1 MSTHRI
7 IFTSLIFLCATN
19 LPALSAQAS
28 FAPTLVIADTALD
41 STTAEF
47 SKNIVLE
54 LCILEWS
61 TCPNGDKFMQGKGS
75 ANLPAGQILNNG
87 FNHGTQM
94 VSAAVRT
101 NPDLNIIFIRITGN
115 SSSGLRLTSGDF
127 TVAKMLD
134 WVSNNKE
141 SYNIQAVVMSQG
153 HHNLSSLSDYCPR
166 SFMVE
171 GVINKLYSQQV
182 PIFLPAGNRGDKSRI
197 DWPACLPL
205 TFGIGA
211 LDQSRSIA
219 SYTNLDKNLI
229 DYFELGNLRVLDA
242 NGTERNSEGTS
253 ISAQIAAAK
262 WMKIKKDYPD
272 KSLEQLK
279 QILDS
284 NIDLV
289 SSATFLGG
297 KAIRASVLGPLDF
310 SRYLENLDQ
319 MRRELDELKILVM
332 SLKVLFAGAIS
343 SGR

>member
-141 SYNIQAVVMSQG
+141 SYNRQAVVMSQG

-262 WMKIKKDYPD
+262 WMQIRSKN
-272 KSLEQLK
+272 LEK
-279 QILDS
+279 TFAETKMIFDS
-284 NIDLV
+284 NTHNVSISLT
-289 SSATFLGG
+289 SSA
-297 KAIRASVLGPLDF
+297 KAINRDVYDPGDFDAYLAELGKL
-310 SRYLENLDQ
+310 RQAIE
-319 MRRELDELKILVM
+319 ELKWLLQTVRL
-332 SLKVLFAGAIS
+332 SRIS
-343 SGR
+343 P

>member
-19 LPALSAQAS
+19 LQALSAQAS
-28 FAPTLVIADTALD
+28 FGPTLVIADTALD

-127 TVAKMLD
+127 AVAKMLD

-262 WMKIKKDYPD
+262 WMQIRSKN
-272 KSLEQLK
+272 LEK
-279 QILDS
+279 TFAETKMIFDS
-284 NIDLV
+284 NTHNVSISLT
-289 SSATFLGG
+289 SSA
-297 KAIRASVLGPLDF
+297 KAINRDVYDPGDFDAYLAELGKL
-310 SRYLENLDQ
+310 RQAIE
-319 MRRELDELKILVM
+319 ELKWLLQTVRL
-332 SLKVLFAGAIS
+332 SRIS
-343 SGR
+343 P

>member
-262 WMKIKKDYPD
+262 WMQIRSKNLEKTFAEIKM
-272 KSLEQLK
+272 
-279 QILDS
+279 IFDS
-284 NIDLV
+284 NTHNVSISLT
-289 SSATFLGG
+289 SSA
-297 KAIRASVLGPLDF
+297 KAINRDVYDPGDFDAYLAELGKL
-310 SRYLENLDQ
+310 RQAIE
-319 MRRELDELKILVM
+319 ELKWLLQTVRL
-332 SLKVLFAGAIS
+332 SRIS
-343 SGR
+343 P

>member
-127 TVAKMLD
+127 AVAKMLD

-262 WMKIKKDYPD
+262 WMQIRSKN
-272 KSLEQLK
+272 LEK
-279 QILDS
+279 TFAETKMIFDS
-284 NIDLV
+284 NTHNVSISLT
-289 SSATFLGG
+289 SSA
-297 KAIRASVLGPLDF
+297 KAINRDVYDPGDFDAYLAELGKL
-310 SRYLENLDQ
+310 RQAIE
-319 MRRELDELKILVM
+319 ELKWLLQTVRL
-332 SLKVLFAGAIS
+332 SRIS
-343 SGR
+343 P

>member
-262 WMKIKKDYPD
+262 WMQIRSKN
-272 KSLEQLK
+272 LEK
-279 QILDS
+279 TFAETKMIFDS
-284 NIDLV
+284 NTHNVSISLT
-289 SSATFLGG
+289 SSA
-297 KAIRASVLGPLDF
+297 KAINREVYDPGDFDAYLAELGKL
-310 SRYLENLDQ
+310 RQAIE
-319 MRRELDELKILVM
+319 ELKWLLQTVRL
-332 SLKVLFAGAIS
+332 SRIS
-343 SGR
+343 P

>member
-54 LCILEWS
+54 LCILVWS

-127 TVAKMLD
+127 AVAKMLD

-153 HHNLSSLSDYCPR
+153 RHNLSSLSDYCPR

-262 WMKIKKDYPD
+262 WMQIRSKN
-272 KSLEQLK
+272 LEK
-279 QILDS
+279 TFAETKMIFDS
-284 NIDLV
+284 NTHNVSISLT
-289 SSATFLGG
+289 SSA
-297 KAIRASVLGPLDF
+297 KAINRDVYDPGDFDAYLAELGKL
-310 SRYLENLDQ
+310 RQAIE
-319 MRRELDELKILVM
+319 ELKWLLQTVRL
-332 SLKVLFAGAIS
+332 SRIS
-343 SGR
+343 P

>member
-28 FAPTLVIADTALD
+28 FGPTLVIADTALD

-262 WMKIKKDYPD
+262 WMQIRSKN
-272 KSLEQLK
+272 LEK
-279 QILDS
+279 TFAETKMIFDS
-284 NIDLV
+284 NTHNVSISLT
-289 SSATFLGG
+289 SSA
-297 KAIRASVLGPLDF
+297 KAINRDVYDPGDFDAYLAELGKL
-310 SRYLENLDQ
+310 RQAIE
-319 MRRELDELKILVM
+319 ELKWLLQTVRL
-332 SLKVLFAGAIS
+332 SRIS
-343 SGR
+343 P

>member
-19 LPALSAQAS
+19 LQALSAQAS
-28 FAPTLVIADTALD
+28 FGPTLVIADTALD

-75 ANLPAGQILNNG
+75 ANLPTGQILNNG

-262 WMKIKKDYPD
+262 WMQIRSKN
-272 KSLEQLK
+272 LEK
-279 QILDS
+279 TFAETKMIFDS
-284 NIDLV
+284 NTHNVSISLT
-289 SSATFLGG
+289 SSA
-297 KAIRASVLGPLDF
+297 KAINRDVYDPGDFDAYLAELGKL
-310 SRYLENLDQ
+310 RQAIE
-319 MRRELDELKILVM
+319 ELKWLLQTVRL
-332 SLKVLFAGAIS
+332 SRIS
-343 SGR
+343 P

>member
-75 ANLPAGQILNNG
+75 ANLPTGQILNNG

-262 WMKIKKDYPD
+262 WMQIRSKN
-272 KSLEQLK
+272 LEK
-279 QILDS
+279 TFAETKMIFDS
-284 NIDLV
+284 NTHNVSISLT
-289 SSATFLGG
+289 SSA
-297 KAIRASVLGPLDF
+297 KAINRDVYDPGDFDAYLAELGKL
-310 SRYLENLDQ
+310 RQAIE
-319 MRRELDELKILVM
+319 ELKWLLQTVRL
-332 SLKVLFAGAIS
+332 SRIS
-343 SGR
+343 P

>member
-19 LPALSAQAS
+19 LQALSAQAS
-28 FAPTLVIADTALD
+28 FGPTLVIADTALD

-75 ANLPAGQILNNG
+75 ANLPTGQILNNG

-127 TVAKMLD
+127 AVAKMLD

-262 WMKIKKDYPD
+262 WMQIRSKN
-272 KSLEQLK
+272 LEK
-279 QILDS
+279 TFAETKMIFDS
-284 NIDLV
+284 NTHNVSISLT
-289 SSATFLGG
+289 SSA
-297 KAIRASVLGPLDF
+297 KAINRDVYDPGDFDAYLAELGKL
-310 SRYLENLDQ
+310 RQAIE
-319 MRRELDELKILVM
+319 ELKWLLQTVRL
-332 SLKVLFAGAIS
+332 SRIS
-343 SGR
+343 P

>member
-1 MSTHRI
+1 
-7 IFTSLIFLCATN
+7 
-19 LPALSAQAS
+19 
-28 FAPTLVIADTALD
+28 
-41 STTAEF
+41 
-47 SKNIVLE
+47 
-54 LCILEWS
+54 
-61 TCPNGDKFMQGKGS
+61 MQGKGS

-262 WMKIKKDYPD
+262 WMQIRSKN
-272 KSLEQLK
+272 LEK
-279 QILDS
+279 TFAETKMIFDS
-284 NIDLV
+284 NTHNVSISLT
-289 SSATFLGG
+289 SSA
-297 KAIRASVLGPLDF
+297 KAINRDVYDPGDFDAYLAELGKL
-310 SRYLENLDQ
+310 RQAIE
-319 MRRELDELKILVM
+319 ELKWLLQTVRL
-332 SLKVLFAGAIS
+332 SRIS
-343 SGR
+343 P

>member
-28 FAPTLVIADTALD
+28 FGPTLVIADTALD

-141 SYNIQAVVMSQG
+141 TYNIQAVVMSQG

-262 WMKIKKDYPD
+262 WMQIRSKN
-272 KSLEQLK
+272 LEK
-279 QILDS
+279 TFAETKMIFDS
-284 NIDLV
+284 NTHNVSISLT
-289 SSATFLGG
+289 SSA
-297 KAIRASVLGPLDF
+297 KAINRDVYDPGDFDAYLAELGKL
-310 SRYLENLDQ
+310 RQAIE
-319 MRRELDELKILVM
+319 ELKWLLQTVRL
-332 SLKVLFAGAIS
+332 SRIS
-343 SGR
+343 P

>member
-1 MSTHRI
+1 
-7 IFTSLIFLCATN
+7 LCATN
-19 LPALSAQAS
+19 LQALSAQAS
-28 FAPTLVIADTALD
+28 FGPTLVIADTALD

-75 ANLPAGQILNNG
+75 ANLPTGQILNNG

-262 WMKIKKDYPD
+262 WMQIRSKN
-272 KSLEQLK
+272 LEK
-279 QILDS
+279 TFAETKMIFDS
-284 NIDLV
+284 NTHNVSISLT
-289 SSATFLGG
+289 SSA
-297 KAIRASVLGPLDF
+297 KAINRDVYDPGDFDAYLAELGKL
-310 SRYLENLDQ
+310 RQAIE
-319 MRRELDELKILVM
+319 ELKWLLQTVRL
-332 SLKVLFAGAIS
+332 SRIS
-343 SGR
+343 P

>member
-262 WMKIKKDYPD
+262 WMQIRSKN
-272 KSLEQLK
+272 LEK
-279 QILDS
+279 TFAETKMIFDS
-284 NIDLV
+284 NTHNVSISLT
-289 SSATFLGG
+289 SSA
-297 KAIRASVLGPLDF
+297 KAINRDVYDPGDFDAYLAELGKL
-310 SRYLENLDQ
+310 RQAIE
-319 MRRELDELKILVM
+319 ELKWLLQTVRL
-332 SLKVLFAGAIS
+332 SRIS
-343 SGR
+343 P

>member
-141 SYNIQAVVMSQG
+141 IYNIQAVVMSQG

-262 WMKIKKDYPD
+262 WMQIRSKNLEKTFAEIKM
-272 KSLEQLK
+272 
-279 QILDS
+279 IFDS
-284 NIDLV
+284 NTHNVSISLT
-289 SSATFLGG
+289 SSA
-297 KAIRASVLGPLDF
+297 KAINRDVYDPGDFDAYLAELGKL
-310 SRYLENLDQ
+310 RQAIE
-319 MRRELDELKILVM
+319 ELKWLLQTVRL
-332 SLKVLFAGAIS
+332 SRIS
-343 SGR
+343 P

>member
-1 MSTHRI
+1 MSTDRI

-19 LPALSAQAS
+19 LQALSAQAS
-28 FAPTLVIADTALD
+28 FGPTLVIADTALD

-262 WMKIKKDYPD
+262 WMQIRSKN
-272 KSLEQLK
+272 LEK
-279 QILDS
+279 TFAETKMIFDS
-284 NIDLV
+284 NTHNV
-289 SSATFLGG
+289 SISSTSSG
-297 KAIRASVLGPLDF
+297 KAINRDVYDPGEFDAYLAELGKL
-310 SRYLENLDQ
+310 RQAIE
-319 MRRELDELKILVM
+319 ELKWLLQTVRLSRI
-332 SLKVLFAGAIS
+332 SL
-343 SGR
+343 

>member
-19 LPALSAQAS
+19 LQALSAQAS
-28 FAPTLVIADTALD
+28 FGPTLVIADTALD

-262 WMKIKKDYPD
+262 WMQIRSKN
-272 KSLEQLK
+272 LEK
-279 QILDS
+279 TFAETKMIFDS
-284 NIDLV
+284 NTHNVSISLT
-289 SSATFLGG
+289 SSA
-297 KAIRASVLGPLDF
+297 KAINRDVYDPEDFDAYLAELGKL
-310 SRYLENLDQ
+310 RQAIE
-319 MRRELDELKILVM
+319 ELKWLLQTVRL
-332 SLKVLFAGAIS
+332 SRIS
-343 SGR
+343 P

>member
-19 LPALSAQAS
+19 LQALSAQAS
-28 FAPTLVIADTALD
+28 FGPTLVIADTALD

-262 WMKIKKDYPD
+262 WMQIRSKN
-272 KSLEQLK
+272 LEK
-279 QILDS
+279 TFAETKMIFDS
-284 NIDLV
+284 NTHNVSISLT
-289 SSATFLGG
+289 SSA
-297 KAIRASVLGPLDF
+297 KAINRDVYDPGDFDAYLAELGKL
-310 SRYLENLDQ
+310 RQAIE
-319 MRRELDELKILVM
+319 ELKWLLQTVRL
-332 SLKVLFAGAIS
+332 SRIS
-343 SGR
+343 P

>member
-1 MSTHRI
+1 MSTDRI

-19 LPALSAQAS
+19 LQALSAQAS
-28 FAPTLVIADTALD
+28 FGPTLVIADTALD

-127 TVAKMLD
+127 AVAKMLD

-262 WMKIKKDYPD
+262 WMQIRSKN
-272 KSLEQLK
+272 LEK
-279 QILDS
+279 TFAETKMIFDS
-284 NIDLV
+284 NTHNVSISLT
-289 SSATFLGG
+289 SSA
-297 KAIRASVLGPLDF
+297 KAINRDVYDPGDFDAYLAELGKL
-310 SRYLENLDQ
+310 RQAIE
-319 MRRELDELKILVM
+319 ELKWLLQTVRL
-332 SLKVLFAGAIS
+332 SRIS
-343 SGR
+343 P

>member
-1 MSTHRI
+1 M
-7 IFTSLIFLCATN
+7 CATN
-19 LPALSAQAS
+19 LQALSAQAS
-28 FAPTLVIADTALD
+28 FGPTLVIADTALD

-262 WMKIKKDYPD
+262 WMQIRSKN
-272 KSLEQLK
+272 LEK
-279 QILDS
+279 TFAETKMIFDS
-284 NIDLV
+284 NTHNVSISLT
-289 SSATFLGG
+289 SSA
-297 KAIRASVLGPLDF
+297 KAINRDVYDPGDFDAYLAELGKL
-310 SRYLENLDQ
+310 RQAIE
-319 MRRELDELKILVM
+319 ELKWLLQTVRL
-332 SLKVLFAGAIS
+332 SRIS
-343 SGR
+343 P

>member
-1 MSTHRI
+1 MSTDRI

-19 LPALSAQAS
+19 LQALSAQAS
-28 FAPTLVIADTALD
+28 FGPTLVIADTALD

-262 WMKIKKDYPD
+262 WMQIRSKN
-272 KSLEQLK
+272 LEK
-279 QILDS
+279 TFAETKMIFDS
-284 NIDLV
+284 NTHNVSISLT
-289 SSATFLGG
+289 SSA
-297 KAIRASVLGPLDF
+297 KAINRDVYDPGDFDAYLAELGKL
-310 SRYLENLDQ
+310 RQAIE
-319 MRRELDELKILVM
+319 ELKWLLQTVRL
-332 SLKVLFAGAIS
+332 SRIS
-343 SGR
+343 P

>member
-28 FAPTLVIADTALD
+28 FGPTLVIADTALD

-127 TVAKMLD
+127 AVAKMLD

-262 WMKIKKDYPD
+262 WMQIRSKN
-272 KSLEQLK
+272 LEK
-279 QILDS
+279 TFAETKMIFDS
-284 NIDLV
+284 NTHNVSISLT
-289 SSATFLGG
+289 SSA
-297 KAIRASVLGPLDF
+297 KAINRDVYDPGDFDAYLAELGKL
-310 SRYLENLDQ
+310 RQAIE
-319 MRRELDELKILVM
+319 ELKWLLQTVRL
-332 SLKVLFAGAIS
+332 SRIS
-343 SGR
+343 P

>member
-19 LPALSAQAS
+19 LQALSAQAS

-262 WMKIKKDYPD
+262 WMQIRSKN
-272 KSLEQLK
+272 LEK
-279 QILDS
+279 TFAETKMIFDS
-284 NIDLV
+284 NTHNVSISLT
-289 SSATFLGG
+289 SSA
-297 KAIRASVLGPLDF
+297 KAINRDVYDPGDFDAYLAELGKL
-310 SRYLENLDQ
+310 RQAIE
-319 MRRELDELKILVM
+319 ELKWLLQTVRL
-332 SLKVLFAGAIS
+332 SRIS
-343 SGR
+343 P